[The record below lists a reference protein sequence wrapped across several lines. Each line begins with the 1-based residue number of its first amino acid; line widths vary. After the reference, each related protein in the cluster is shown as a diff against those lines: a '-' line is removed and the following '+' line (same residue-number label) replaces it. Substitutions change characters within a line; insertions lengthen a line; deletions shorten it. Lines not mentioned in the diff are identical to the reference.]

1 MALDSK
7 IYIGWHNRLT
17 DYTLSSSLAAE
28 SSYPLTNMLNQTKGE
43 PTRWDMSSTT
53 STAITFSS
61 ATAYAANNF
70 MLKGHNMPSDATV
83 RLRLWQDAG
92 QSGTLLYDSTATVI
106 YLIIPW
112 GEMIAGIDPW
122 GNYYDPDTNLDP
134 VFSLGF
140 DTVNFKSGQIDISN
154 PTPTN
159 NLLEIDKMAL
169 FFGWTP
175 TYNFEHGATSVI
187 EDSTRLYETS
197 AGGFLPSNFPARRK
211 MEIDF
216 TAMSDQDRS
225 LLTHILV
232 ERTTKANDLYI
243 VANPNATG
251 VSKYMHTSIFK
262 RANDAQF
269 TQTSYNLNDYALTL
283 REN

>member
-17 DYTLSSSLAAE
+17 DYTLSSTLAAE
-28 SSYPLTNMLNQTKGE
+28 TAYPLTNMLNQTKGE
-43 PTRWDMSSTT
+43 PTRWNMSATT

-83 RLRLWQDAG
+83 RLRLWADAG
-92 QSGTLLYDSTATVI
+92 QSGTLLYDSTATAI
-106 YLIIPW
+106 YLTIPW

-122 GNYYDPDTNLDP
+122 GNYYDPDSNLDP

-140 DTVNFKSGQIDISN
+140 DIVEFKSGQIDISN

-159 NLLEIDKMAL
+159 DILEIDKLAL
-169 FFGWTP
+169 FYGWTP
-175 TYNFEHGATSVI
+175 AYNYEHGATTSI
-187 EDSTRLYETS
+187 EDSTKLYETS
-197 AGGFLPSNFPARRK
+197 SGGFLPSNFPARRK

-251 VSKYMHTSIFK
+251 VSKYLHTSIFK
-262 RANDAQF
+262 RANDASF
-269 TQTSYNLNDYALTL
+269 TQTSYNLNDYPLTL